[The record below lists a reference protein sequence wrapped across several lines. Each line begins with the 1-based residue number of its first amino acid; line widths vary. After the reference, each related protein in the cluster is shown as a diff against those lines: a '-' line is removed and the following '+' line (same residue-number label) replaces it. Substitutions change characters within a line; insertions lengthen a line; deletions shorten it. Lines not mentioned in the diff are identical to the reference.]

1 MRKPKSKDP
10 KVSHRVFSVR
20 TDIPPAV
27 VSCALPGASAKKRI
41 IAHLRGDK
49 KEQKNGYKEHKYKS
63 ADMWQK
69 C

>member
-1 MRKPKSKDP
+1 MRKPKEKVP

-27 VSCALPGASAKKRI
+27 VLCALPGASAKKRI

-49 KEQKNGYKEHKYKS
+49 RRKEK
-63 ADMWQK
+63 WQSK
-69 C
+69 A